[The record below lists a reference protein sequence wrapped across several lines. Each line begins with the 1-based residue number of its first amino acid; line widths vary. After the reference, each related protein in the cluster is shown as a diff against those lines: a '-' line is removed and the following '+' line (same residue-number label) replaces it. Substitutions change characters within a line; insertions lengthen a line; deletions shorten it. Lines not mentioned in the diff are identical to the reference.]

1 MADFTTSTALLEG
14 LAVLAATNPPR
25 VWSALPHPPERVRAA
40 VVGGSVT
47 LAAAIVLAALASGLL
62 DVLDISASTFRL
74 GAGIVI
80 AVVGVY
86 QLLAGAPKPEPA
98 LERWKAGL
106 VPLAFPLL
114 INPALGAAVLTAAAD
129 HGVATPIVATLVG
142 AVILVALSMTTEHAR
157 VLRGAGRV
165 VGAALV
171 ILGIALAVDGV
182 FSL

>member
-47 LAAAIVLAALASGLL
+47 LAAAIVLAALASGVL

-98 LERWKAGL
+98 LDGWKAGL

-114 INPALGAAVLTAAAD
+114 INPALGAAVLAAAAD

-142 AVILVALSMTTEHAR
+142 AAILVALSMTTEHAR

-165 VGAALV
+165 VAAALV
-171 ILGIALAVDGV
+171 IVGIALAVDGV

>member
-1 MADFTTSTALLEG
+1 M
-14 LAVLAATNPPR
+14 
-25 VWSALPHPPERVRAA
+25 
-40 VVGGSVT
+40 
-47 LAAAIVLAALASGLL
+47 
-62 DVLDISASTFRL
+62 
-74 GAGIVI
+74 I

-86 QLLAGAPKPEPA
+86 DLFAGAPKPEPA
-98 LERWKAGL
+98 LGGWKAGL

-142 AVILVALSMTTEHAR
+142 AAILVALSMTTEHAR

-171 ILGIALAVDGV
+171 IVGIALAVDGV